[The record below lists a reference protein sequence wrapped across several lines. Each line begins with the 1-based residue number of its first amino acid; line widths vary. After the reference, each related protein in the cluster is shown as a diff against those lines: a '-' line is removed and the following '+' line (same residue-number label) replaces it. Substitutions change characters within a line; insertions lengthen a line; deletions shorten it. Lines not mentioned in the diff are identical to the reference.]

1 MVVLLREYSCPAS
14 EASVHWTVLISL
26 YEDPEEPDL
35 TQLEPALIEAETDI
49 HSKTT
54 RQQEL
59 PNCDC
64 L

>member
-14 EASVHWTVLISL
+14 EASVHWTVLISF

-35 TQLEPALIEAETDI
+35 TQLEPALTETETDI
-49 HSKTT
+49 HSKTA
-54 RQQEL
+54 QQQDL

-64 L
+64 P